1 MIKITTFEDIIRAIF
16 DGDWYRSHYPDIANT
31 GIDPLAHY
39 LSFGLAEGRDPN
51 RFFDSHWYRQTYPD
65 VAAAGIPP
73 FLHYLQF
80 GASELR
86 NPHPRFDAAYYVF
99 FHPEAAGNPLFFHA
113 THGAAQGFATTRGFD
128 IAAYLPAP
136 GPPPA
141 LPAGLLVDVIIPVYR
156 GLGETRRCLV
166 SVLADHA
173 APRGDVIVIDD
184 CSPEPALSAWLD
196 RLNETGAIRLI
207 RPPRNLGFVAAVN
220 RGIQA
225 AGDRDVAL
233 LNSDTEVPRGW
244 LARLAAHA
252 YAGARIATVSPFS
265 NNATIC
271 SYPNRDG
278 GDLAFGADLAAIDAA
293 TRAVNVGRS
302 VEIPVTVGSCM
313 YIRRAAIDE
322 IGDFDREY
330 FGHGYGEEVDFCL
343 RASARGWR
351 HLLACD
357 VFIYHAGEV
366 SFGNGSDARDE
377 GMRRVAER
385 YPHFPRTISFWVR
398 FGVADSARFALSAE
412 LFRRSGLP
420 TILMVSHDLGGGI
433 ERHLAALG
441 ERLESCANVLL
452 LRPES
457 GGFKLSIPGLPGHP
471 DLAMNADRVEDFV
484 VLLKNFALRRV
495 HVHHVMRFYDADL
508 APLLRRLG
516 VPFDVTI
523 HDYYA
528 ICPQVNLLPWLDAQ
542 YCGEPGPAACN
553 ACIAARP
560 SHGARDILEWRARHR
575 FLFTEADRVLC
586 PSEDARAR
594 LARHGLAAR
603 AIVAPHEGV
612 TAPHW
617 PLRINP
623 LPRAGA
629 RKRALRVALLGVL
642 ASQKGLPAVAALAAT
657 MAAEIDLHLIGYPE
671 APLPAPLAERL
682 AVSGEY
688 AEADLPRLIT
698 RLRPH
703 ALWFPAQ
710 WPETWSYTL
719 SAAIASGLP
728 IVASRIGAFPERLA
742 GRPLTWLVPPEAPPE
757 AWRAA
762 FAALR
767 DQIARTQMPPKS
779 PRRRQEA
786 DFYEADYIAPL
797 KAHAAEAARRDAG
810 PRDAGPRDAGPRDL
824 RRPGKLAV
832 ILVPERLAGGVLS
845 PCAYIRLAL
854 PLDHPEIAAAIE
866 VTHASPEEALH
877 LRADV
882 IATQRY
888 AITDI
893 DMAAA
898 LGAHCRQFGM
908 RLVYD
913 LDDDLLAIPPGHPE
927 AALLG
932 PRSAAVARMLDEADQ
947 VSVSTPALRD
957 RVLRARLGA
966 RIGEVQLVVNGLDER
981 LWQMPRPPRAGG
993 ALRLLLMGT
1002 TTHEADF
1009 RLIAGVLARLKEDF
1023 GERVEIEVCGM
1034 THDELPPRIQRIAP
1048 PPGRGEGYPG
1058 FIAWLA
1064 SRPGWHLGLAPLA
1077 AGPFNDGKSAIKA
1090 FDYAALGLAVLAS
1103 DVPAYRGSLAD
1114 GPGGWL
1120 VGNTE
1125 EAWYQAVARLI
1136 RDPALCAR
1144 LAAGARAAYLTT
1156 GTLAVQAARR
1166 RAAWHALA
1174 APVKPDENRAAPMET
1189 KPAHSHAALVRGM
1202 RLRKSARDAQ
1212 KARTAKKARNT
1223 KKD

>member
-1 MIKITTFEDIIRAIF
+1 MIRITTFEDIIRAIF
-16 DGDWYRSHYPDIANT
+16 DGEWYRSHYPDIANT
-31 GIDPLAHY
+31 GIDPLSHY

-51 RFFDSHWYRQTYPD
+51 RFFDSQWYRQTYPD

-99 FHPEAAGNPLFFHA
+99 LHPEAAGNPLFFHA
-113 THGAAQGFATTRGFD
+113 THGAAQGFPTARGFD
-128 IAAYLPAP
+128 LAAYLPSP
-136 GPPPA
+136 GPAPA
-141 LPAGLLVDVIIPVYR
+141 LPPGLLVDVVIPVYR
-156 GLGETRRCLV
+156 GLRETRRCLAA
-166 SVLADHA
+166 VLADLA
-173 APRGDVIVIDD
+173 APLGDVIVIDD

-225 AGDRDVAL
+225 AGDRDVVL

-244 LARLAAHA
+244 LKRLAAHA
-252 YAGARIATVSPFS
+252 YGGARIATVSPFS

-271 SYPNRDG
+271 SYPNLDG
-278 GDLAFGADLAAIDAA
+278 GELPPPLDFAAIDAA
-293 TRAVNVGRS
+293 TRAVNVGRA
-302 VEIPVTVGSCM
+302 VDIPVTVGSCM
-313 YIRRAAIDE
+313 YVRRAAIEE
-322 IGDFDREY
+322 IGDFDRDY

-366 SFGNGSDARDE
+366 SFGSGSEARDE
-377 GMRRVAER
+377 GVRRINER
-385 YPHFPRTISFWVR
+385 YPHFSRTISLWVR

-420 TILMVSHDLGGGI
+420 TILMISHGLGGGI
-433 ERHLAALG
+433 ERHLETLA
-441 ERLESCANVLL
+441 ERLEGRANLL
-452 LRPES
+452 LLHPEA
-457 GGFKLSIPGLPGHP
+457 GGFKLSIPGFPGHP
-471 DLAMNADRVEDFV
+471 KLAMTADQIDDLV
-484 VLLKNFALRRV
+484 VLLKNFAVRRV
-495 HVHHVMRFYDADL
+495 HVHHLMRFYDADL
-508 APLLRRLG
+508 APLLRRLD
-516 VPFDVTI
+516 VPFDFTV
-523 HDYYA
+523 HDYYT
-528 ICPQVNLLPWLDAQ
+528 ICPQVNLLPWLDAH
-542 YCGEPGPAACN
+542 YCGEPGPAVCN

-560 SHGARDILEWRARHR
+560 AHGARDILAWRARYR
-575 FLFTEADRVLC
+575 FLFAEADRVLC
-586 PSEDARAR
+586 PSEDVRSR
-594 LARHGLAAR
+594 LARYGLAGR
-603 AIVAPHEGV
+603 AVVAPHERVAG
-612 TAPHW
+612 PHW

-623 LPRAGA
+623 LPPARA
-629 RKRALRVALLGVL
+629 RRRALRVALLGVL
-642 ASQKGLPAVAALAAT
+642 ANQKGLPAVAALAAT
-657 MAAEIDLHLIGYPE
+657 MATEIELHLIGYPE

-682 AVSGEY
+682 TVSGEY
-688 AEADLPRLIT
+688 AEADLPGLIAK
-698 RLRPH
+698 LRPH

-728 IVASRIGAFPERLA
+728 IVASKIGAFPERLA
-742 GRPLTWLVPPEAPPE
+742 GRPLTWLVPPDAPPE

-767 DQIARTQMPPKS
+767 DQIASGQV
-779 PRRRQEA
+779 PRAGPRRQEA
-786 DFYEADYIAPL
+786 DFYEADYVAPL
-797 KAHAAEAARRDAG
+797 LATPRPAPARRETPPDIT
-810 PRDAGPRDAGPRDL
+810 PRDL

-882 IATQRY
+882 LATHRY
-888 AITDI
+888 AVTDL

-898 LGAHCRQFGM
+898 LGAHCRRFGM

-913 LDDDLLAIPPGHPE
+913 LDDDLLAIPREHPE
-927 AALLG
+927 ADVLA
-932 PRSAAVARMLDEADQ
+932 PRGAAVARMVGEADH
-947 VSVSTPALRD
+947 VTVSTAVLRD
-957 RVLRARLGA
+957 RLAERRGA
-966 RIGEVQLVVNGLDER
+966 RRGGVTVVANGLDER
-981 LWQMPRPPRAGG
+981 LWQARPAARAGG
-993 ALRLLLMGT
+993 ALRILVMGT
-1002 TTHEADF
+1002 TTHDADF
-1009 RLIAGVLARLKEDF
+1009 RLIAGALARLAEDF

-1034 THDELPPRIQRIAP
+1034 THDDLPAGIQRIAP
-1048 PPGRGEGYPG
+1048 PPGRGESYPG

-1064 SRPGWHLGLAPLA
+1064 GRPGWHLGLAPLA
-1077 AGPFNDGKSAIKA
+1077 ASRFNDAKSAIKA

-1114 GPGGWL
+1114 GQGGWL
-1120 VGNTE
+1120 VENAE

-1136 RDPALCAR
+1136 RDPALAAR
-1144 LAAGARAAYLTT
+1144 LAHAAHAAYLATA
-1156 GTLAVQAARR
+1156 TLSVQAPRR
-1166 RAAWHALA
+1166 RAAWHALV
-1174 APVKPDENRAAPMET
+1174 APAKPDGDGARA
-1189 KPAHSHAALVRGM
+1189 R
-1202 RLRKSARDAQ
+1202 SAG
-1212 KARTAKKARNT
+1212 ARNAAAAIRALSSQ
-1223 KKD
+1223 KPNHRK